1 MRLLALLLTILLF
14 SGSSLAECRNKDC
27 MTAQFEFETMGH
39 TFHYDEVFNIG
50 TNWYIIFD
58 YPENN
63 VNKTITFE
71 FYNGISKVH
80 EYNNDLVTD
89 SISFSGSTFNEEKL
103 NLVLNITITNE
114 DNSTNDFNLKIDINK
129 PPADDLFYL
138 WGGMTVFWTAIG
150 AYVLYISSKF
160 TKLRDK

>member
-1 MRLLALLLTILLF
+1 MRLLALFLTILLF

-63 VNKTITFE
+63 TNKTITFE

-80 EYNNDLVTD
+80 EYDNDLVTD
-89 SISFSGSTFNEEKL
+89 SISF
-103 NLVLNITITNE
+103 
-114 DNSTNDFNLKIDINK
+114 
-129 PPADDLFYL
+129 
-138 WGGMTVFWTAIG
+138 
-150 AYVLYISSKF
+150 
-160 TKLRDK
+160 